1 MESAFGSTG
10 PRGPGTQRAR
20 VWETQSANYFC
31 NLLPKGKGGQDSVCS
46 AVSQG
51 FYLVIIVEEIR
62 KKAVADDRV
71 GEVQKTTA
79 GGLASVIAA
88 VAVGPE

>member
-1 MESAFGSTG
+1 
-10 PRGPGTQRAR
+10 
-20 VWETQSANYFC
+20 
-31 NLLPKGKGGQDSVCS
+31 
-46 AVSQG
+46 
-51 FYLVIIVEEIR
+51 LVIIVEEIR